1 MVCKIEKLGYNPTK
15 LGYIP
20 TLFFIAHLMPI
31 QDLSM
36 NKDDKVQTVNQR
48 TGEKKDGYFVYI
60 AYPKPK
66 ITGNRWFMTFQD
78 SLIAIAKDKELTGV
92 IKSVLLF
99 LMGNLEFENYISI
112 KQIAVSKELDIHKTD
127 VSKAIRLLVAKGI
140 ILKVKDGT
148 TTAYKLNPHYGWK
161 GTVSNMQIEKERIV
175 KQRVVDMK
183 KYRDVT

>member
-1 MVCKIEKLGYNPTK
+1 
-15 LGYIP
+15 
-20 TLFFIAHLMPI
+20 
-31 QDLSM
+31 M
-36 NKDDKVQTVNQR
+36 NKDDKVQTVNQK

-78 SLIAIAKDKELTGV
+78 SLITIAKDKDLTGA

-112 KQIAVSKELDIHKTD
+112 KQISVSKELDIHKTD
-127 VSKAIRLLVAKGI
+127 VSKAMRLLVAKGI

-148 TTAYKLNPHYGWK
+148 TTGYKLNPNYGWK

-175 KQRVVDMK
+175 KQRVVDMM
-183 KYRDVT
+183 KYRDMT